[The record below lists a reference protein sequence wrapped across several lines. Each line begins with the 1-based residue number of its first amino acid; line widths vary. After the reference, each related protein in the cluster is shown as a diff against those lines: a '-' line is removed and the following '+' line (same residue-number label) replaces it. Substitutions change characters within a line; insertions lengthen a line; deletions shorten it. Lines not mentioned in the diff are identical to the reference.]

1 MIAKSGRIDK
11 NSIIVSIETSSEL
24 PGAVSGSGPIIR
36 TGDRATT
43 FDNSGEIILLSSVK
57 KLVDQNKDFLFQR
70 QLMSLGGC
78 EATAFSAFGY
88 KVTGISLPLINWHNS
103 NPEGKVEP
111 ERISITDYQNALN
124 IIIGVGHLKFPL
136 FNKDIKSEKKGRSSD
151 FTLFS

>member
-1 MIAKSGRIDK
+1 M
-11 NSIIVSIETSSEL
+11 
-24 PGAVSGSGPIIR
+24 
-36 TGDRATT
+36 
-43 FDNSGEIILLSSVK
+43 K

-124 IIIGVGHLKFPL
+124 IIIGVGHL
-136 FNKDIKSEKKGRSSD
+136 DIVNNNNYYKSLIDIPADAERLISELPKS
-151 FTLFS
+151 

>member
-57 KLVDQNKDFLFQR
+57 KLVDQNNEPKIIKDFKLLVENRVELTHKKLKQ
-70 QLMSLGGC
+70 Q
-78 EATAFSAFGY
+78 
-88 KVTGISLPLINWHNS
+88 KIN
-103 NPEGKVEP
+103 
-111 ERISITDYQNALN
+111 Q
-124 IIIGVGHLKFPL
+124 
-136 FNKDIKSEKKGRSSD
+136 
-151 FTLFS
+151 